1 MVTWIEANFDQK
13 LGFATVSRHVHELQL
28 SFRLTNGRPMPKN
41 MTEESYV
48 QQYYECVLKLHNE
61 GFFKWDPK
69 KIVCIDCCTNS
80 RRLEREKTISL
91 KGAKPKKF
99 SAAKATFTNTYVV
112 AVCLEDERQY
122 PALMFTHDPAFDS
135 DGPRAAEVQ
144 KWFDEMDIERDRVIY
159 VAGGKKYNYESSAM
173 IAHFKNVYRGEL
185 AGTRMIHDGGNSFK
199 IDGEFILADG
209 ADRLEILPSATHGE
223 LSPLD
228 NKINAIAKNQWRT
241 ERSGDDFSKQDLYL
255 LWCFDW
261 AEPAAIKSCWT
272 QNFMLDV
279 KKLSLAATADR
290 LRGKKFSRGKIM
302 EKYIAAY
309 KSWREEQGQGMQESE
324 FRALESNL
332 DGSYWTK

>member
-1 MVTWIEANFDQK
+1 MV
-13 LGFATVSRHVHELQL
+13 
-28 SFRLTNGRPMPKN
+28 
-41 MTEESYV
+41 
-48 QQYYECVLKLHNE
+48 
-61 GFFKWDPK
+61 
-69 KIVCIDCCTNS
+69 
-80 RRLEREKTISL
+80 
-91 KGAKPKKF
+91 
-99 SAAKATFTNTYVV
+99 
-112 AVCLEDERQY
+112 
-122 PALMFTHDPAFDS
+122 
-135 DGPRAAEVQ
+135 
-144 KWFDEMDIERDRVIY
+144 
-159 VAGGKKYNYESSAM
+159 
-173 IAHFKNVYRGEL
+173 AHFKNVYREEL

-272 QNFMLDV
+272 QNFMLDM

-290 LRGKKFSRGKIM
+290 LQGKKFSRGKIM

-309 KSWREEQGQGMQESE
+309 ESWREEQGRGMGESE
-324 FRALESNL
+324 FQALESNL
-332 DGSYWTK
+332 DGFYWAK